1 MKENRIKKIFEILTE
16 DYKDYTANEIADR
29 VDFSSKTVRNDI
41 KDFNKILK
49 ENGAYI
55 RSKAGVGFRF
65 IIEDK
70 DKFSNFIQDKWPKYA
85 LNNSLNRQEYRVNYI
100 ILKLVF
106 SKDYIKSDIFQDNL
120 YISKSQINQDLKLVR
135 KILKEHNL
143 SIKSKPHYG
152 MKIIGKEINIRNY
165 LVKYIEENTKLNKN
179 ILENLTSYSP
189 KFINQIKNLVLILF
203 RNYGFDTNLI
213 KYNNFIN
220 YLIVSIFRMDKG
232 NKISD
237 NDKTSPIYEEYSSI
251 YKLSLEIG
259 ERVNDISGIKVDEKE
274 TEYIYINLISKLDY
288 FKVTEYNEDS
298 QAVIDR
304 TLMAIKNTISIN
316 LTNDSELKSSLLI
329 HLNPMIKRIKYGI
342 KLKNPLLNDIKKDHL
357 AVECA
362 KICSF
367 YLNEKY
373 KINISPDELGY
384 ISLNFS
390 AALAKR
396 REKLNKKNILLVC
409 ASGRATAQVLKYRF
423 KHEFSKYINKLDVSD
438 YLMTMSMDLD
448 EYDLIITTIPL
459 SLNTNVPI
467 VEVSAYL
474 YEKDINN
481 IMQYLK
487 DKESLNEVKDL
498 FKKDLFFRIDK
509 GSKTNYKDI
518 LKKMAKKAENIM
530 NIKKG
535 NLYKQVI
542 KREDL
547 AATSMENKV
556 AMPHPLKPVSDK
568 NFIGILV
575 SNDEIDWLGKTVNVI
590 VLINL
595 NENLKEE
602 ISENFYKL
610 LSKFLSSPDK
620 ILKASESNS
629 LEGFLKIY
637 FSL

>member
-16 DYKDYTANEIADR
+16 DYKDYTANEIANR

-65 IIEDK
+65 IIKDK

-85 LNNSLNRQEYRVNYI
+85 LNSSLNSQEHRVNYI
-100 ILKLVF
+100 ILKLVL
-106 SKDYIKSDIFQDNL
+106 SKDYIKSDMFQDDL
-120 YISKSQINQDLKLVR
+120 YISKSQVNQDLKLVR

-143 SIKSKPHYG
+143 SIEAKPHYG

-165 LVKYIEENTKLNKN
+165 LVKYIEENTKINKN
-179 ILENLTSYSP
+179 ILEDLTSYSP
-189 KFINQIKNLVLILF
+189 KFINKIKNLVLILF
-203 RNYGFDTNLI
+203 RNYGFDTNLV

-220 YLIVSIFRMDKG
+220 YLIISIFRIDRG
-232 NKISD
+232 NKISND
-237 NDKTSPIYEEYSSI
+237 DKTSPIYEEYSSI

-259 ERVNDISGIKVDEKE
+259 EKINDISGINVDEKE

-288 FKVTEYNEDS
+288 LKVTEYNEDS

-304 TLMAIKNTISIN
+304 TLMAIKNTISID
-316 LTNDSELKSSLLI
+316 LTDDSELKSSLLI

-367 YLNEKY
+367 YLNDQY

-384 ISLNFS
+384 ISLHFS
-390 AALAKR
+390 GALAKR

-423 KHEFSKYINKLDVSD
+423 RHEFSKYINKLDVSD
-438 YLMTMSMDLD
+438 YLMAISMDLN

-459 SLNTNVPI
+459 SLNTDVPI

-474 YEKDINN
+474 YEKDIDNV
-481 IMQYLK
+481 MEYLK
-487 DKESLNEVKDL
+487 DKESFSEVKDL
-498 FKKDLFFRIDK
+498 FKKDLFFKVNK
-509 GSKTNYKDI
+509 GSKLNYKAI
-518 LKKMAKKAENIM
+518 LKKMTNKAEDIM
-530 NIKKG
+530 NIEKAD
-535 NLYKQVI
+535 LYKQVI
-542 KREDL
+542 KREEL

-568 NFIGILV
+568 NFLGILV
-575 SNDEIDWLGKTVNVI
+575 SDDEIEWLGQKVNVI
-590 VLINL
+590 ILINL

-602 ISENFYKL
+602 IAENFYKL
-610 LSKFLSSPDK
+610 LSKFLSRPDK
-620 ILKASESNS
+620 ILKASESNN
-629 LEGFLKIY
+629 LEEFLDTY